1 MPKYKEFLYRAYRRC
16 YQALSGKSR
25 GAMNYRE
32 FASKVITDEC
42 KNRYVIP
49 EIFPNWDH
57 SPRSGRAATAIFY
70 NEDPDSF
77 YEMVCDALKAIKDKP
92 SEEQI
97 IILKSWN
104 EWGEGNYMEPD
115 MRYGHGYI
123 EASRKAVDKFK

>member
-1 MPKYKEFLYRAYRRC
+1 
-16 YQALSGKSR
+16 
-25 GAMNYRE
+25 MNYRE

-115 MRYGHGYI
+115 LKYRHGYI
-123 EASRKAVDKFK
+123 NALRKAIEKSK